1 MVECE
6 YLCCYLERNEEIRAF
21 ALGRLM
27 SMCAAMVFRTTS
39 NPENNKLEPL
49 ETNVTSLDWS
59 CSSKG
64 EHTQHRQPPQLLY
77 SKGKYGFGEG

>member
-6 YLCCYLERNEEIRAF
+6 YLCSCLERNEEIRAF
-21 ALGRLM
+21 ALGRLT
-27 SMCAAMVFRTTS
+27 SMYAAMVFRTTL
-39 NPENNKLEPL
+39 NPKSNKLEPL
-49 ETNVTSLDWS
+49 ETNMTSLDWS
-59 CSSKG
+59 FSSGG